1 MIGRLLNIYPLSLLI
16 NLTRSGPRKIKM
28 KSQHLMFFSGLRGAM
43 AFALSLKSKFDFP
56 GTGNIF
62 LLLTLLITAFTLIYS
77 SLIALLHGFFLMS
90 QESNYLLEIF

>member
-43 AFALSLKSKFDFP
+43 AFALAIRNTTNDARQLILTTTSIIVISTVVLNGGLTKKMIDWLKIEFV
-56 GTGNIF
+56 
-62 LLLTLLITAFTLIYS
+62 
-77 SLIALLHGFFLMS
+77 
-90 QESNYLLEIF
+90 

>member
-43 AFALSLKSKFDFP
+43 AFALAIRNTTNDARQLILTTTSIIVISTVIINGGSTKKMIDWLKIEFV
-56 GTGNIF
+56 
-62 LLLTLLITAFTLIYS
+62 
-77 SLIALLHGFFLMS
+77 
-90 QESNYLLEIF
+90 